1 MLGLNNFFVS
11 LEKTI
16 VDQPEKTIFSEK
28 KIMEFSENYIQM
40 ELKKISPN
48 KRGWFFQKIVCDFF
62 RFKRFRVIEC
72 KKTRDLGI
80 DAVIKKKF
88 DILGD
93 LQLGLQIKYKKIGAA
108 DIDSFIQALDFAEI
122 RLGVIAC
129 KESSRL
135 DKYTLSS
142 KMKALLLGLPGKK
155 IKIKER
161 IQLKPVF
168 VITLN
173 EIIKL
178 ISSDARLMVRSIY
191 KR

>member
-1 MLGLNNFFVS
+1 LNNFFVS